1 MTEDDGLIRNF
12 RLLAAYNRG
21 ANRLLY
27 DACAQLSQAELKQP
41 RPAFFKSIH
50 GTLNHILL
58 GDRNY
63 LARFGGA
70 NPSAANLDAILYDD
84 FEELRAARS
93 EQDVRIDEFTAAL
106 TTAVLDRVIS
116 YVNHQGLAFDDPIR
130 LLLPHLFNHQTHH
143 RGQIHDLLMQTS
155 VAPPS
160 LDMHRVL
167 KPRPETVLEV

>member
-1 MTEDDGLIRNF
+1 MTQDDGLIGNF

-27 DACAQLSQAELKQP
+27 EACAQLSEDELNKP

-84 FEELRAARS
+84 FDELRAARS
-93 EQDVRIDEFTAAL
+93 EQDASIDEFTATL
-106 TTAVLDRVIS
+106 TTSVLERTIS
-116 YVNHQGLAFDDPIR
+116 YVNHQGLAFADPIR

-143 RGQIHDLLMQTS
+143 RGQIHDLLTQTN

-167 KPRPETVLEV
+167 KPTPETVLSF